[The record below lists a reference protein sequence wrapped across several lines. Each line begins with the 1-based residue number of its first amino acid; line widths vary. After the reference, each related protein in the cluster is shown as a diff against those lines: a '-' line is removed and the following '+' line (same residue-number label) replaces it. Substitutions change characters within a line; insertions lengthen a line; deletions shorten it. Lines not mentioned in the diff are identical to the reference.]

1 MNAAPEHLRTMHS
14 FYEATARQRIA
25 GLLDPGSFREI
36 LGPRA
41 RVTSPH
47 LPKLDAPSA
56 FDDGV
61 VIGSGALDGEPV
73 TIAAQEGSYMG
84 GAVGEVHGAKIV
96 GLLRRAIQQRS
107 APRSPRAV
115 VLLIDSGGVRLHEA
129 NAGLIAISEIMRAV
143 LDVRTAGIPVVG
155 LIGGPTG
162 AFGGMGIVARLCTAL
177 VMSEEGR
184 LALSGPEVI
193 ETVAGAEE
201 FDARDRALVWRV
213 TGGKHRYLIG
223 DCQAIVRDDIAA
235 FRQATID
242 LLPTLGTGALDLP
255 QLKARHVALVER
267 QKRFAGMRDGLDVW
281 NALGV
286 NNPAAVPMLEA
297 ADFVQAAQSV
307 RALGE

>member
-1 MNAAPEHLRTMHS
+1 MNAAPKHLRTVHS
-14 FYEATARQRIA
+14 FYEATARQRVA

-61 VIGSGALDGEPV
+61 VIGSGQLDGQPV
-73 TIAAQEGSYMG
+73 LIASEEGSYMG

-96 GLLRRAIQQRS
+96 GLLRRAIRQRS
-107 APRSPRAV
+107 TGSSPRAV
-115 VLLIDSGGVRLHEA
+115 LLLIDSGGVRLHEA

-143 LDVRTAGIPVVG
+143 LDARAAGIAVVG
-155 LIGGPTG
+155 LIGGATG

-193 ETVAGAEE
+193 ETVAGVEE

-223 DCQAIVRDDIAA
+223 DCDAVVRDDIAA
-235 FRQATID
+235 FRVAAIE
-242 LLPTLGTGALDLP
+242 LLPKLGNAALGLQ
-255 QLKARHVALVER
+255 QLKAKHSALVER

-281 NALGV
+281 KALGV
-286 NNPAAVPMLEA
+286 NTPAEVPMLEA
-297 ADFVQAAQSV
+297 DEFAQLAQTARMLSK
-307 RALGE
+307 

>member
-1 MNAAPEHLRTMHS
+1 MNAAPKHLRTVHS
-14 FYEATARQRIA
+14 FYEATARQRVA
-25 GLLDPGSFREI
+25 GLLDPGTFAEI

-61 VIGSGALDGEPV
+61 VIGSGRLNGEPV
-73 TIAAQEGSYMG
+73 LIASQEGSYMG

-96 GLLRRAIQQRS
+96 GLLRRAVQQRN
-107 APRSPRAV
+107 AGDSPRAV
-115 VLLIDSGGVRLHEA
+115 LLLIDSGGVRLHEA
-129 NAGLIAISEIMRAV
+129 NAGLIAISEIMRAL
-143 LDVRTAGIPVVG
+143 LDARAAGVPVVA
-155 LIGGPTG
+155 LIGGATG
-162 AFGGMGIVARLCTAL
+162 AFGGMGIVARLCTAV

-193 ETVAGAEE
+193 ETVAGVEE

-223 DCQAIVRDDIAA
+223 DCSTIVRDDIAA
-235 FRQATID
+235 FRAATVE
-242 LLPTLGTGALDLP
+242 LLPKLGTAASGL
-255 QLKARHVALVER
+255 QQVRARHAVLAER

-281 NALGV
+281 KTLGV
-286 NNPAAVPMLEA
+286 EDAAAIPMLEA
-297 ADFVQAAQSV
+297 DEFTGLAQDV
-307 RALGE
+307 RAFAE

>member
-1 MNAAPEHLRTMHS
+1 MNAAPKHLRTVHS
-14 FYEATARQRIA
+14 FYEATARQRVA
-25 GLLDPGSFREI
+25 GLLDTGSFREI

-61 VIGSGALDGEPV
+61 VVGTGQLDGQFV
-73 TIAAQEGSYMG
+73 LIASQEGSYMG

-96 GLLRRAIQQRS
+96 GLLRRAIRQRS
-107 APRSPRAV
+107 AGSSPRAV
-115 VLLIDSGGVRLHEA
+115 LLLIDSGGVRLHEA
-129 NAGLIAISEIMRAV
+129 NAGLVAISEIMRAV
-143 LDVRTAGIPVVG
+143 LDARAAGIAVIG
-155 LIGGPTG
+155 LIGGATG
-162 AFGGMGIVARLCTAL
+162 AFGGMGIVARLCTAI

-193 ETVAGAEE
+193 ETVAGVEE

-223 DCQAIVRDDIAA
+223 DCDAVVRDDIAA
-235 FRQATID
+235 FREAAIE
-242 LLPTLGTGALDLP
+242 LLPNLGNATLGLR
-255 QLKARHVALVER
+255 QLQARHAALVER

-281 NALGV
+281 KGLGV
-286 NNPAAVPMLEA
+286 NAPAGVPMLEA
-297 ADFVQAAQSV
+297 DEFAQLARTV
-307 RALGE
+307 RMLSK